1 MSVFWISLAAVL
13 LFAFIG
19 YSRGVLRIVAFLGAL
34 LLAGL
39 AALPL
44 GALFLPLL
52 QRVGFIPR
60 VLVPVVAPLAAG
72 LVVLIVVDSLAKW
85 ALKRRARGREAQNL
99 PRVDPWER
107 LGGALL
113 GGLWG
118 CTLVALVLTGLHFL
132 GRVNQELVKGT
143 TPPPDR
149 IESPANPPSDEPA
162 APGTTYQTINAQID
176 ASPFAG
182 VVRRINPSEDSVA
195 QIFGSL
201 ARVAGDQ
208 VLLERFRRHPAIAR
222 LTSLPQLRDVAEDGE
237 IQQLLQRHD
246 YYALLDHPKLAAL
259 AQDKALA
266 AECRKV
272 DLAAVLAEVQK
283 TASQ

>member
-1 MSVFWISLAAVL
+1 MSVIWISLAAVL
-13 LFAFIG
+13 LFALLG
-19 YSRGVLRIVAFLGAL
+19 YSRGVLRIVAFLGSL

-44 GALFLPLL
+44 GALLTPLL

-60 VLVPVVAPLAAG
+60 ALVPVSAPLAAG
-72 LVVLIVVDSLAKW
+72 LVVLVVVDSLAKW
-85 ALKRRARGREAQNL
+85 ALRRRARGREAQNL

-107 LGGALL
+107 LAGALL

-132 GRVNQELVKGT
+132 GRVNRELAKAA
-143 TPPPDR
+143 TPPPG
-149 IESPANPPSDEPA
+149 EA
-162 APGTTYQTINAQID
+162 AQPGTTYQTINTQID
-176 ASPFAG
+176 ASPLAS
-182 VVRRINPSEDSVA
+182 VVRRINPAEDKVV

-208 VLLERFRRHPAIAR
+208 VLLDRFRRHPAIAR
-222 LTSLPQLRDVAEDGE
+222 LTDLPQLKDAAADVE
-237 IQQLLQRHD
+237 IQQLLDRRD

-259 AQDKALA
+259 AQDKELV

-272 DLAAVLAEVQK
+272 DLAAVLTEVQK
-283 TASQ
+283 PSVP

>member
-13 LFAFIG
+13 LFTFIG

-72 LVVLIVVDSLAKW
+72 LVVLIVVDSLATW
-85 ALKRRARGREAQNL
+85 ALKRRARSREAQNL

-118 CTLVALVLTGLHFL
+118 CVLVALVLTGLHFL
-132 GRVNQELVKGT
+132 GRVNHELAKGAT
-143 TPPPDR
+143 LPAVEVERPASPPPV
-149 IESPANPPSDEPA
+149 ESAPPES
-162 APGTTYQTINAQID
+162 TYQTITEQID

-182 VVRRINPSEDSVA
+182 VVRRINPAEDSVA

-222 LTSLPQLRDVAEDGE
+222 LNSLPQLKDVAEDGE

-259 AQDKALA
+259 AQDKELA

-283 TASQ
+283 PPVP